1 MMVMNH
7 DRAVQWE
14 MCNDAAIGRAK
25 VTINLPAD
33 RVLADSAMIDQVIAL
48 VFDHLA
54 QGAVELRVRTA
65 EPAIP
70 GAQRS
75 A

>member
-1 MMVMNH
+1 MIVNQ
-7 DRAVQWE
+7 DRAVRCE
-14 MCNDAAIGRAK
+14 MRNDTAIGRAK
-25 VTINLPAD
+25 MTINLPAD

-54 QGAVELRVRTA
+54 QGAVELRVCAA
-65 EPAIP
+65 EPAML